1 MGDFSRAFNAMV
13 ESLDTKEREL
23 RERIEEL
30 QGLNRIKNEFV
41 GMAAH
46 DLRSPLAVVEMYAS
60 FLLEDPNELP
70 DARKSGS
77 SCASSRT
84 RGVSCST

>member
-1 MGDFSRAFNAMV
+1 MV
-13 ESLDTKEREL
+13 ESLEMKEREL

-30 QGLNRIKNEFV
+30 QGLNRIKDEFV

-60 FLLEDPNELP
+60 FLLEDP
-70 DARKSGS
+70 KSCLAAKDREFLLVIKKQG
-77 SCASSRT
+77 
-84 RGVSCST
+84 GSCST